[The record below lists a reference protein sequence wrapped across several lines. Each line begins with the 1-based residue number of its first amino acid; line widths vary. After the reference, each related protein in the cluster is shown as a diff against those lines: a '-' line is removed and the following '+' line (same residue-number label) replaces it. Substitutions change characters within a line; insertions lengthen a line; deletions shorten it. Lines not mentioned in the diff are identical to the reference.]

1 MRSILALPTLFIIIG
16 YLSMNMQQISA
27 ASPTYVK
34 TFLRQYN
41 HYMAILKKMTT
52 QIQWALEMGDLKGK
66 QRKKAV
72 LVANKASRYIRYMD
86 RKAELLYDSIK
97 ESTNI
102 PKDSRRQLMLINQ
115 VGTPKDLKHL
125 TMMNKV
131 LKIMGK
137 IYSSARVR
145 IFVYLFLRS
154 AWPFNAIT
162 ATVNRYVPLTF
173 NP

>member
-1 MRSILALPTLFIIIG
+1 MRSILALPTLFLIIV
-16 YLSMNMQQISA
+16 YFSMNLQQTSA

-41 HYMAILKKMTT
+41 HYMAILKKLTT
-52 QIQWALEMGDLKGK
+52 QIQWALEMGDLKGDR
-66 QRKKAV
+66 RKKAV

-86 RKAELLYDSIK
+86 RKAELLYNSIK

-115 VGTPKDLKHL
+115 IGTPKDLKHL
-125 TMMNKV
+125 MMMNKV

-137 IYSSARVR
+137 IYSSARVCT
-145 IFVYLFLRS
+145 IPYSLL
-154 AWPFNAIT
+154 
-162 ATVNRYVPLTF
+162 
-173 NP
+173 